1 MKKSRNPARRADYIT
16 AYLMILPLVLG
27 LGVFYIY
34 PIVKVFIDSFYDVGA
49 FNQRHFV
56 GFANYVNMVQD
67 PVVWKTLN
75 NTLIYVVIIVPGTL
89 MISLVLACL
98 LNAGI
103 KGKTFF
109 RTVYFLPAITMG
121 AAVAIIWRWMFNADY
136 GVINFFLN
144 AMGFQSV
151 QFITNPRLAIF
162 AICVV
167 GIWINVGYNMIIL
180 LAGIQGISKTY
191 YEAAQIDGASGITQ
205 FFNITLPLVTP
216 SLFFVLI
223 TTLIGTFQT
232 FDIIYMMVNKE
243 GLAMEATQ
251 SMVVYFYKNA
261 FEFSKK
267 GYASAIA
274 VFLFF
279 IIMLVTAGQMKLQK
293 KWVNYD

>member
-1 MKKSRNPARRADYIT
+1 MKKGMSSAKRTDCIT

-27 LGVFYIY
+27 LGVFYLY
-34 PIVKVFIDSFYDVGA
+34 PIVKVFIDSFYNVGA
-49 FNQRHFV
+49 FNQRYFV
-56 GFANYVNMVQD
+56 GFANYVQMVQD

-75 NTLIYVVIIVPGTL
+75 NTVIYVLIIVPGTL
-89 MISLVLACL
+89 TISLILACL
-98 LNAGI
+98 LNTGI

-121 AAVAIIWRWMFNADY
+121 AAVGIIWRWMFNTDY

-144 AMGFQSV
+144 ALGFESM
-151 QFITNPRLAIF
+151 QFITNPKLAIF

-191 YEAAQIDGASGITQ
+191 YEAAQIDGASGISQ

-232 FDIIYMMVNKE
+232 FDIIYLMINKE

-274 VFLFF
+274 VFLFG
-279 IIMLVTAGQMKLQK
+279 IIMLVTVGQMKLQK
-293 KWVNYD
+293 KWVTYD

>member
-1 MKKSRNPARRADYIT
+1 MSSAKRTDCIT

-27 LGVFYIY
+27 LGVFYLY
-34 PIVKVFIDSFYDVGA
+34 PIVKVFIDSFYNVGA
-49 FNQRHFV
+49 FNQRYFV
-56 GFANYVNMVQD
+56 GFANYVQMVQD

-75 NTLIYVVIIVPGTL
+75 NTVIYVLIIVPGTL
-89 MISLVLACL
+89 TISLILACL
-98 LNAGI
+98 LNTGI

-121 AAVAIIWRWMFNADY
+121 AAVGIIWRWMFNTDY

-144 AMGFQSV
+144 ALGFESM
-151 QFITNPRLAIF
+151 QFITNPKLAIF

-191 YEAAQIDGASGITQ
+191 YEAAQIDGASGISQ

-232 FDIIYMMVNKE
+232 FDIIYLMINKE

-274 VFLFF
+274 VFLFG
-279 IIMLVTAGQMKLQK
+279 IIMLVTVGQMKLQK
-293 KWVNYD
+293 KWVTYD

>member
-1 MKKSRNPARRADYIT
+1 MSSAKRTDCIT

-27 LGVFYIY
+27 LGVFYLY
-34 PIVKVFIDSFYDVGA
+34 PIVKVFIDSFYNAGA
-49 FNQRHFV
+49 FNQRYFV
-56 GFANYVNMVQD
+56 GFANYVQMVQD

-75 NTLIYVVIIVPGTL
+75 NTVIYVLIIVPGTL
-89 MISLVLACL
+89 TISLILACL
-98 LNAGI
+98 LNTGI

-121 AAVAIIWRWMFNADY
+121 AAVGIIWRWMFNTDY

-144 AMGFQSV
+144 ALGFESM
-151 QFITNPRLAIF
+151 QFITNPKLAIF

-191 YEAAQIDGASGITQ
+191 YEAAQIDGASGISQ

-232 FDIIYMMVNKE
+232 FDIIYLMINKE

-274 VFLFF
+274 VFLFG
-279 IIMLVTAGQMKLQK
+279 IIMLVTVGQMKLQK
-293 KWVNYD
+293 KWVTYD